1 VTPQILQ
8 TSPDLRRKQNASPR
22 QWVLP
27 DEPRPL
33 RLINTLW
40 ADRVEV
46 HDDLSTV
53 VDLRSWLSD
62 IELHV
67 PKSIVALSS
76 LATIHDLR
84 HAFRAL
90 AAFVTSDN
98 RIRLTSDQS
107 ITAAIRTVNI
117 AAGNSVAAVQ
127 LRLQSSALE
136 RVVVRPGTPLE
147 SAFSV
152 LANEAIALCTS
163 GDRERLTACGG
174 PGCVL
179 YFMKDHTRRNWCGD
193 ACGNRAR
200 AARHYRKVRET
211 TEA

>member
-1 VTPQILQ
+1 VVL
-8 TSPDLRRKQNASPR
+8 R

-40 ADRVEV
+40 ADRVDV
-46 HDDLSTV
+46 HDDLSTAA
-53 VDLRSWLSD
+53 DLRAWLSAVD
-62 IELHV
+62 LHV
-67 PKSIVALSS
+67 PKGTVALSS
-76 LATIHDLR
+76 LADMHDLR
-84 HAFRAL
+84 DAFRAL
-90 AAFVTSDN
+90 AAFVTSDV
-98 RIRLTSDQS
+98 RIRVTADQS
-107 ITAAIRTVNI
+107 ITAAIRTVNT
-117 AAGNSVAAVQ
+117 AAGKSVAAAQ
-127 LRLQSSALE
+127 LRVESSALE

-152 LANEAIALCTS
+152 LANEAIELFTS

-200 AARHYRKVRET
+200 VARHYRKVRET
-211 TEA
+211 S